1 MDMKPRCAAG
11 FAAMVLCTGVG
22 SAFAQQQPDPANAA
36 GTAAPSTT
44 AALPPTAVQPAAQP
58 AAAQPAAVQPAATA
72 PGYPPPAAYYP
83 PPYYPPPG
91 YAPPPGYY
99 PPPGYPR
106 AYYPQQELGPP
117 PGSHIHDGFYMRLTT
132 GLGVLS
138 AKYKRSELD
147 TTISGPG
154 VAATFAFGGAV
165 ATNLVLYG
173 EMLMTMAINPKS
185 ESAGTTQNLTNKNVN
200 LFGIGPGVAYYLEPS
215 NLYFSGTLAFSYVS
229 ETDSNNSNNSNSSV
243 DLSEMGIG
251 LSFMVGKEWWVSHN
265 WGLGA
270 AGLLHVASMKTKDQ
284 IAGTTPNNMTA
295 TALSVLFSATYN

>member
-36 GTAAPSTT
+36 STAAPAT
-44 AALPPTAVQPAAQP
+44 AAALPTAVQPAA
-58 AAAQPAAVQPAATA
+58 AQPAATA

-99 PPPGYPR
+99 PPPGYPP

-173 EMLMTMAINPKS
+173 EMLMTMALNPKS
-185 ESAGTTQNLTNKNVN
+185 ESGGTTQNLTNKNVN

-229 ETDSNNSNNSNSSV
+229 ETDSSNSNNSNSSV
-243 DLSEMGIG
+243 DLTEMGIG